1 MHIVYADANCDKA
14 DNTDNAS
21 GNFKGNSNNVVS
33 TLITKDLKSPF
44 VIVTLRMLQ
53 RITMEMQ
60 VLLVNLGA
68 ITKRFSIFK
77 F

>member
-1 MHIVYADANCDKA
+1 MRTVIRQTTLITHQVISKA
-14 DNTDNAS
+14 IL
-21 GNFKGNSNNVVS
+21 NNVVS

-44 VIVTLRMLQ
+44 VIVTLRMLL

>member
-1 MHIVYADANCDKA
+1 MQMRTVIRQTILIAHQEISKA
-14 DNTDNAS
+14 IL
-21 GNFKGNSNNVVS
+21 NNVVS

>member
-1 MHIVYADANCDKA
+1 MQMPTVIRQTILITHQEISKA
-14 DNTDNAS
+14 IL
-21 GNFKGNSNNVVS
+21 NNVVS

>member
-1 MHIVYADANCDKA
+1 MQMPTVIRQTILITHQEISKA
-14 DNTDNAS
+14 IL
-21 GNFKGNSNNVVS
+21 NNVVS
-33 TLITKDLKSPF
+33 TLIIKDLKSPF
-44 VIVTLRMLQ
+44 VIVTLRMLL

-77 F
+77 Y

>member
-1 MHIVYADANCDKA
+1 MRTVIRQAILITHQEISKA
-14 DNTDNAS
+14 IL
-21 GNFKGNSNNVVS
+21 NNVVS

-44 VIVTLRMLQ
+44 VIVTLRMLL

>member
-1 MHIVYADANCDKA
+1 MQMPTVIRHTILITHQEISKA
-14 DNTDNAS
+14 IL
-21 GNFKGNSNNVVS
+21 NNVVS

-44 VIVTLRMLQ
+44 VIVTLRMLL

>member
-1 MHIVYADANCDKA
+1 MQMRTVIRQTILITHQEISKA
-14 DNTDNAS
+14 IL
-21 GNFKGNSNNVVS
+21 NNVVS
-33 TLITKDLKSPF
+33 TLITKDLRSPF
-44 VIVTLRMLQ
+44 VIVTLRMLL

>member
-1 MHIVYADANCDKA
+1 MQMRTVIRQTILITHQEISKA
-14 DNTDNAS
+14 IL
-21 GNFKGNSNNVVS
+21 NNVVS

-44 VIVTLRMLQ
+44 VIVTLRMLL

>member
-1 MHIVYADANCDKA
+1 MQMRTVIRQAILITHQEISKA
-14 DNTDNAS
+14 IL
-21 GNFKGNSNNVVS
+21 NNVVS

-44 VIVTLRMLQ
+44 VIVTLRMLL

>member
-1 MHIVYADANCDKA
+1 MQMRTVIRQTTLITHQEISKA
-14 DNTDNAS
+14 IL
-21 GNFKGNSNNVVS
+21 NNVVS

-44 VIVTLRMLQ
+44 VIVTLRMLL

-60 VLLVNLGA
+60 VLLVKLGA